1 MATRTAA
8 GDKALDRWKGWKRR
22 GGFALLACA
31 LALSAAGCSA
41 GDDGQTKAVTDKN
54 DTVRPVL
61 KQEEPSAPAPQTMYQ
76 APLTGVESAQ
86 MNESR
91 PVMVIINNAPQA
103 RPQSGL
109 TQADLLYEV
118 LAEGEIT
125 RIIALFQSSTFSDA
139 IGPVRSIRPYFISI
153 GKSYGAIQVHAG
165 GSPDGYATIQREKI
179 ENLDEIT
186 NAGPYFFREKFR
198 KAPHNLY
205 TNLTQIREGAS
216 KRSLGAQGPAAP
228 VYSFVKPESSAVE
241 TMGSGAREARK
252 VDVTFLVKSY
262 RVSYEYDEAAR
273 VYKRSING
281 TPHID
286 LNNGETLTAANV
298 VVLGT
303 DHRVLDNEGRRDVR
317 VTGKGAAILFQRG
330 KAMPVEWKREREND
344 PIRLYD
350 QDREVSLLQGKTHML
365 IVPNTPTFEEHV
377 VY

>member
-1 MATRTAA
+1 M
-8 GDKALDRWKGWKRR
+8 DKRSADREKAWQRKTGWKRK

-31 LALSAAGCSA
+31 MALSAAGCNA
-41 GDDGQTKAVTDKN
+41 DDGAT
-54 DTVRPVL
+54 TVPEAAETAKPVL
-61 KQEEPSAPAPQTMYQ
+61 KQEEPPAPAPKAAYL
-76 APLTGVESAQ
+76 APLTGVETAEK
-86 MNESR
+86 NESR
-91 PVMVIINNAPQA
+91 PVMVVINNAPQA

-109 TQADLLYEV
+109 LQADLLYEV

-125 RIIALFQSSTFSDA
+125 RLIALFQSSAFTGD

-165 GSPDGYATIQREKI
+165 GSPDGYETISRERI

-186 NAGPYFFREKFR
+186 NAGPYFWREKSR

-205 TNLTQIREGAS
+205 TNLTNIRDGAG
-216 KRSLGAQGPAAP
+216 KRGLKDQGPTAP
-228 VYSFVKPESSAVE
+228 VYSFAKPESGAVE
-241 TMGSGAREARK
+241 TMGSGAKEARK

-273 VYKRSING
+273 NYKRSING
-281 TPHID
+281 SAHSD
-286 LNNGETLTAANV
+286 LNNGETLTATNV
-298 VVLGT
+298 VVLGAV
-303 DHRVLDNEGRRDVR
+303 HRILDNEGRRDVKLMGQGTA
-317 VTGKGAAILFQRG
+317 VLFQRG
-330 KAMPVEWKREREND
+330 MAKSVEWKREREND

-350 QDREVSLLQGKTHML
+350 QGREVSLLPGQTHML